1 MTTEELLP
9 IVKGIYSLLKEETE
23 SPNDGAQVILMLH
36 VLLWLN
42 CKDDTNSTEE
52 MLKSYCSDFQKNFDR
67 NWKANLNG

>member
-52 MLKSYCSDFQKNFDR
+52 MLKSYCSDFRENFDR